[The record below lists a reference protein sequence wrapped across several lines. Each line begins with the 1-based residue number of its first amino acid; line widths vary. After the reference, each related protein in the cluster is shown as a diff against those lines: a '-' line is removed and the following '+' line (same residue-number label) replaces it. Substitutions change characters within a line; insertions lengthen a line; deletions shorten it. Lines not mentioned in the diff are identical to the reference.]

1 MKSIKLY
8 ASMLLVILAL
18 VSCKKDNFSVDL
30 SGKPFVRLNK
40 TSVSITVG
48 EKYTIRAIVDSLGS
62 ASKTFNWT
70 IADSNIATIEASDA
84 GSAVITGKGE
94 GKTVI
99 KIESTDGKIKYFSDL
114 NVGKDRVIKILAI
127 GNSFSDDAIEHYLH
141 DLVKASG
148 RKVLIANLYFGGRS
162 LQTHWEKASGNGN
175 DYQLRV
181 ISPDGS
187 KNAFNDQSVRQ
198 AIERENWDFISFQ
211 EVSQLSGKIEGY
223 QEFLPKLMAF
233 AKPMLTN
240 PEAKFILHQ
249 TWAYAQDSS
258 HDGFSNYNRDQMTM
272 YRAIVDAVWKA
283 KDLAGIE
290 LLVPAGTAIQ
300 NGRTSYIGDKFT
312 RDGYHLNVN
321 IGRFT
326 ASCAWFEAL
335 FGGIADNPFQPE
347 VLNKYDADLA
357 KKAAKEA
364 VANPKEVTVLQDFL
378 SPAPNEFVLKQPIF
392 IDFGPVKTE
401 GKFNNFEK
409 PADVKLSNLKDASGE
424 NSGFAIEVLEAFQ
437 GTLDR
442 GLQNTLGLPQSVS
455 QDMFFSDGARFNKSS
470 FSVSN
475 LNKKQKYTFV
485 FYGSINDDKTETE
498 FNVIGKNSGKA
509 YLDNDN
515 NLGKLV
521 VVENIEPQEDA
532 SITIQLS
539 PGPNNHQ
546 WAKFFGINAMV
557 ILPEGAALPFAQSAF
572 RLEHPVY
579 IDFGKLDAG
588 KPFYFFADAS
598 NISRLGIKDEKDN
611 DTGWSMSITDG
622 FNNRNESGTPTNT
635 LNLPVEAAKD
645 AFWGGENNPT
655 SGFTIYGLN
664 REQKYQFVFYASR
677 DKVTDNRETQYLV
690 KGSNEASALLD
701 ASNNTSKVAV
711 VKSISPAADGT
722 VDISLSAGPNNNNP
736 KKYYFINTMII
747 TPDGYKL
754 PGM

>member
-8 ASMLLVILAL
+8 ASILLVLWA
-18 VSCKKDNFSVDL
+18 VASCKDSFSVDL

-40 TSVSITVG
+40 TSVSVTPG
-48 EKYTIRAIVDSLGS
+48 EQYTIKATVDTLGS
-62 ASKTFNWT
+62 ANKTFTWT
-70 IADSNIATIEASDA
+70 IADSKVASVEAVNNHT
-84 GSAVITGKGE
+84 AVVTGLAE
-94 GKTVI
+94 GTTVI
-99 KIESTDGKIKYFSDL
+99 KIESTDGQLKYFSDL
-114 NVGKDRVIKILAI
+114 TVAKERVFKILAI

-148 RKVLIANLYFGGRS
+148 RKVLIANLYYGGRS
-162 LQTHWEKASGNGN
+162 LQTHWEQASN
-175 DYQLRV
+175 DGSDYDLRV

-187 KNAFNDQSVRQ
+187 RKTFKNSSVRQ
-198 AIERENWDFISFQ
+198 AIESENWDFISFQ
-211 EVSQLSGKIEGY
+211 EVSQLSGRIEGY
-223 QEFLPKLMAF
+223 REYLPQLVEF
-233 AKPMLTN
+233 AKPLTTN
-240 PEAKFILHQ
+240 PNLKFLLHQ
-249 TWAYAQDSS
+249 TWAYSKDSQ
-258 HDGFSNYNRDQMTM
+258 HEGFSNYNRDQMTM
-272 YRAIVDAVWKA
+272 YRAIVDAVWQA
-283 KDLAGIE
+283 KELAPIDIV
-290 LLVPAGTAIQ
+290 VPAGTAIQ

-357 KKAAKEA
+357 KTAAKEA

-401 GKFNNFEK
+401 GNFNNFEK

-424 NSGFAIEVLEAFQ
+424 NSDFAIEVVEAFQ

-442 GLQNTLGLPQSVS
+442 GLQNVLGFPQSVS
-455 QDMFFSDGARFNKSS
+455 QDMFFSDGIRFSKSS
-470 FSVSN
+470 FNVSN

-515 NLGKLV
+515 NLGKV
-521 VVENIEPQEDA
+521 VVIENIEPQSDA
-532 SITIQLS
+532 SITIQLT
-539 PGPNNHQ
+539 PGPNNQQ
-546 WAKFFGINAMV
+546 WAKFFGINAMA
-557 ILPEGAALPFAQSAF
+557 IFPEGAPLPFAQNTF

-598 NISRLGIKDEKDN
+598 NVPRLGIKDEKDN

-645 AFWGGENNPT
+645 TFWGGENNPT

-677 DKVTDNRETQYLV
+677 DKVTDNRETQYFV

-722 VDISLSAGPNNNNP
+722 VDISLSAGPNNNSP
-736 KKYYFINTMII
+736 EKYYFINTLII

-754 PGM
+754 PG